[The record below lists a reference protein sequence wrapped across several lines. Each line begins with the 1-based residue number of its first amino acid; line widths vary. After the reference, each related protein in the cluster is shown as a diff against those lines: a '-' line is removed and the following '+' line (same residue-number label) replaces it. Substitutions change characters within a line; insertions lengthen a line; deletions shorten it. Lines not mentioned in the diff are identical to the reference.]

1 MHIINF
7 SHPVTAE
14 QRAQIERQL
23 GRPLEDVMDV
33 PMQLDLQQPLVKQV
47 RAVIDGMGWSSK
59 RWQTDLLL
67 VKLPS
72 LEVIAA
78 CVLAEL
84 HGRMGYFPTIVRL
97 RPVAA
102 SVSREYELAE
112 LIGLQDV
119 RDAAR
124 LTRREESA

>member
-1 MHIINF
+1 MQIINF
-7 SHPVTAE
+7 SHPVTGA
-14 QRAQIERQL
+14 QREQIERQL
-23 GRPLEDVMDV
+23 GRPLENIVNV
-33 PMQLDLQQPLVKQV
+33 PIQMDLQQPLVEQV
-47 RAVIDGMGWSSK
+47 RGVIDAIGWSAE
-59 RWQTDLLL
+59 RWQTEPLL

-72 LEVIAA
+72 LEAIAA

-102 SVSREYELAE
+102 SVREYELAE

-124 LTRREESA
+124 LRRREGSS